1 MELTEDEKKKLL
13 NIARNSIEFYLKK
26 GTVPEWELSPFSEN
40 GDCPIFHQK
49 CGAFVTL
56 HTKDGKLRGCI
67 GHMESKEPLYKT
79 VQEMAIASAT
89 ADPRFSSLTINE
101 LKDVII
107 EISVLSPLKKVSSI
121 DEIELGKHGVLVKRG
136 FNSGVFLPQVAIE
149 TGWNLEEF
157 LNNLC
162 SHKAGF
168 SEDAWKDKKT
178 ELYVFTAQIFSEF

>member
-1 MELTEDEKKKLL
+1 MELTKEEQKKLL
-13 NIARNSIEFYLKK
+13 SIARNSIESYLKK
-26 GTVPEWELSPFSEN
+26 GTVPERGLSPFSEN
-40 GDCPIFHQK
+40 GDRLLFHQK

-79 VQEMAIASAT
+79 IKDIAVSSAIADS
-89 ADPRFSSLTINE
+89 RFSPLTLNE
-101 LKDVII
+101 LNDIII

-136 FNSGVFLPQVAIE
+136 FNSGVFLPQVATE

-178 ELYVFTAQIFSEF
+178 ELYVFTAQIFSE